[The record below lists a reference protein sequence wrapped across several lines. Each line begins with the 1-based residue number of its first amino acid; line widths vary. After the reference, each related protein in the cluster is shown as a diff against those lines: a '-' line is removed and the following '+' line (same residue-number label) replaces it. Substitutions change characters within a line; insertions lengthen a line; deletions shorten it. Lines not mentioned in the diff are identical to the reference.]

1 MPTADQQLSLLV
13 VAPAWV
19 GDMVMSQVIYTRL
32 KAADPDCQID
42 LLAPAA
48 TLPLASRMTE
58 IRQALLI
65 DQQHG
70 QLGLGYRYRLGRELR
85 GKGYARALVTPN
97 SFKSALV
104 PFFADIPQRTG
115 FLGEYR
121 YYLLNDLRLLDK
133 KRLPKMVDR
142 FLALTVKPDAT
153 VPAPS
158 QPHLSIDVS
167 NQRRLVE
174 KFQLDLAEPV
184 VGLCPGAEYGDA
196 KQWPV
201 EHFAE
206 LAKRLMASGKAVWVF
221 GSAGDADIAA
231 QLTGLTSDGC
241 VNLAGKTSLTDAV
254 DLLALCEAVV
264 SNDSGLMH
272 VAAAVGARVVALYG
286 STSPDFTPPGSSDAV
301 LLSTGI
307 ECSPCFKR
315 TCPLGHRNCL
325 RELHPNLAFDALEA
339 G

>member
-1 MPTADQQLSLLV
+1 MPVTDQQLLV

-19 GDMVMSQVIYTRL
+19 GDMVMSQVIYARL

-48 TLPLASRMTE
+48 TLPLASRMPE

-121 YYLLNDLRLLDK
+121 YYLINDLRLLDK
-133 KRLPKMVDR
+133 KRLPRMVDR
-142 FLALTVKPDAT
+142 FLALTVKPDA
-153 VPAPS
+153 PAPEPS
-158 QPHLSIDVS
+158 QPHLSVDVG
-167 NQRRLVE
+167 NQQKLVDE
-174 KFQLDLAEPV
+174 FQLDTSQSV
-184 VGLCPGAEYGDA
+184 IGLCPGAEYGDA

-206 LAKRLMASGKAVWVF
+206 LAKRLMASGKAVWIF
-221 GSAGDADIAA
+221 GSAGDAGTAE
-231 QLTGLTSDGC
+231 QLANLAGDGC

-254 DLLALCEAVV
+254 DLLALCDTVV

-286 STSPDFTPPGSSDAV
+286 STSPAFTPPGSKDAV

-325 RELHPNLAFDALEA
+325 RDLHPDLVLDALEA
-339 G
+339 R